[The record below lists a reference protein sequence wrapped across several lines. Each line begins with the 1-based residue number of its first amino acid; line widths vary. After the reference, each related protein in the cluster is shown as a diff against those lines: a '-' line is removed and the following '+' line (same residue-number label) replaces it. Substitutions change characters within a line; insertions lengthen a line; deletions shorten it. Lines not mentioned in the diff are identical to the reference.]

1 MKIII
6 SKQLNVKEED
16 IKKLKDAGYE
26 VGEFFDKVEET
37 DADVIVGS
45 IQSDEKSLEKFP
57 NLKFIH
63 ILSAGFD
70 KYDLEAMKNR
80 NIIMANGRGVY
91 SRPIAEYILG
101 KVLVWAKKDH
111 LFYTQQ
117 KKNEWIRY
125 DAEMLEL
132 SGKVVGIFGTGSI
145 GKETACLFQA
155 FDCKVLGVNTSGRE
169 VEYFDETFSMTEK
182 ENVLEQSDIVVCTL
196 PLSDETYHLFGKKE
210 FFAMKKDALFINI
223 GRGKEVNEA
232 ELLEVLDT
240 HLSQVV
246 LDVFEVEPLPK
257 DSPLWQHP
265 KVIVTPHNSADS
277 DIVDERQ
284 VNYVIG
290 NLLNY
295 IRDEELEN
303 RII

>member
-6 SKQLNVKEED
+6 SNQLSVKEED
-16 IKKLKDAGYE
+16 INKLKEAGYE
-26 VGEFFDKVEET
+26 VGDSFDKVT
-37 DADVIVGS
+37 ASDADVIVGS
-45 IQSDEKSLEKFP
+45 IESNEKSLENFP

-80 NIIMANGRGVY
+80 NIIMVNGRGVY

-111 LFYTQQ
+111 TFYDQQ
-117 KKNEWIRY
+117 KRNEWIRY

-145 GKETACLFQA
+145 GKETARLFQA
-155 FDCKVLGVNTSGRE
+155 FDCKVLGVNTSGKA
-169 VEYFDETFSMTEK
+169 VEYFDETFAMEDK
-182 ENVLEQSDIVVCTL
+182 ETVLKQSDIIVCTL
-196 PLSDETYHLFGKKE
+196 PLSDATYHLFGKQE
-210 FFAMKKDALFINI
+210 FLTMKKDALFINI
-223 GRGKEVNEA
+223 GRGKEVNEV

-240 HLSQVV
+240 HLSLVV
-246 LDVFEVEPLPK
+246 MDVFEVEPLPK
-257 DSPLWQHP
+257 DSPLWQHS

-290 NLLNY
+290 NLLHY
-295 IRDEELEN
+295 IKKEELEN

>member
-6 SKQLNVKEED
+6 SNQLSVKEED
-16 IKKLKDAGYE
+16 INKLKEAGYE
-26 VGEFFDKVEET
+26 VGDSFDKVT
-37 DADVIVGS
+37 ASDADVIVGS
-45 IQSDEKSLEKFP
+45 IESNEKSLENFP

-80 NIIMANGRGVY
+80 NIIMVNGRGVY

-111 LFYTQQ
+111 TFYDQQ
-117 KKNEWIRY
+117 KRNEWIRY

-145 GKETACLFQA
+145 GKETARLFQA
-155 FDCKVLGVNTSGRE
+155 FDCKVLGVNTSGKA
-169 VEYFDETFSMTEK
+169 VEYFDETFAMEDK
-182 ENVLEQSDIVVCTL
+182 EIVLKQSDIIVCTL
-196 PLSDETYHLFGKKE
+196 PLSDATYHLFGTQE
-210 FFAMKKDALFINI
+210 FLTMKKDALFINI

-240 HLSQVV
+240 HLSLVV
-246 LDVFEVEPLPK
+246 MDVFEVEPLPK
-257 DSPLWQHP
+257 DSPLWQHS

-290 NLLNY
+290 NLLHY
-295 IRDEELEN
+295 IKKEELEN

>member
-6 SKQLNVKEED
+6 SNQLSVREED
-16 IKKLKDAGYE
+16 INKLKEAGYE
-26 VGEFFDKVEET
+26 VGDSFDKVT
-37 DADVIVGS
+37 ASDADVIVGS
-45 IQSDEKSLEKFP
+45 IESNEKSLENFP

-80 NIIMANGRGVY
+80 NIIMVNGRGVY

-111 LFYTQQ
+111 TFYDQQ
-117 KKNEWIRY
+117 KRNEWKRY

-145 GKETACLFQA
+145 GKETARLFQA
-155 FDCKVLGVNTSGRE
+155 FDCKVLGVNTSGKA
-169 VEYFDETFSMTEK
+169 VEYFDETFAMEDK
-182 ENVLEQSDIVVCTL
+182 EIVLKQSDIIVCTL
-196 PLSDETYHLFGKKE
+196 PLSDATYHLFGKQE
-210 FFAMKKDALFINI
+210 FLTMKKDALFINI

-240 HLSQVV
+240 HLSLVV
-246 LDVFEVEPLPK
+246 MDVFEVEPLPK
-257 DSPLWQHP
+257 ESPLWQHS

-284 VNYVIG
+284 VNYVIR

-295 IRDEELEN
+295 IKNEELEN

>member
-6 SKQLNVKEED
+6 SNQLSVREED
-16 IKKLKDAGYE
+16 INKLKEAGYE
-26 VGEFFDKVEET
+26 VGDSFDKVT
-37 DADVIVGS
+37 ASDADVIVGS
-45 IQSDEKSLEKFP
+45 IESNEKSLENFP

-80 NIIMANGRGVY
+80 NIIMVNGRGVY

-111 LFYTQQ
+111 TFYDQQ
-117 KKNEWIRY
+117 KRNEWKRY

-145 GKETACLFQA
+145 GKETARLFQA
-155 FDCKVLGVNTSGRE
+155 FECKVLGVNTSGKA
-169 VEYFDETFSMTEK
+169 VEYFDETFAMEDK
-182 ENVLEQSDIVVCTL
+182 EIVLKQSDIIVCTL
-196 PLSDETYHLFGKKE
+196 PLSDATYHLFGKQE
-210 FFAMKKDALFINI
+210 FLTMKKDALFINI

-240 HLSQVV
+240 HLSLVV
-246 LDVFEVEPLPK
+246 MDVFEVEPLPK
-257 DSPLWQHP
+257 ESPLWQHS

-284 VNYVIG
+284 VNYVIR

-295 IRDEELEN
+295 IKNEELEN

>member
-6 SKQLNVKEED
+6 SNQLSVKEED
-16 IKKLKDAGYE
+16 INKLKEAGYE
-26 VGEFFDKVEET
+26 VGDSFDKVT
-37 DADVIVGS
+37 ASDADVIVGS
-45 IQSDEKSLEKFP
+45 IESNEKSLENFP

-80 NIIMANGRGVY
+80 NIIMVNGRGVY

-111 LFYTQQ
+111 TFYDQQ
-117 KKNEWIRY
+117 KRNEWIRY

-145 GKETACLFQA
+145 GKETARLFQA
-155 FDCKVLGVNTSGRE
+155 FDCKVLGVNTSGKA
-169 VEYFDETFSMTEK
+169 VEYFDETFAMEDK
-182 ENVLEQSDIVVCTL
+182 ETVLKQSDIIVCTL
-196 PLSDETYHLFGKKE
+196 PLSDATYHLFGKQE
-210 FFAMKKDALFINI
+210 FLTMKKDALFINI

-240 HLSQVV
+240 HLSLVV
-246 LDVFEVEPLPK
+246 MDVFEVEPLPK
-257 DSPLWQHP
+257 DSPLWQHS

-290 NLLNY
+290 NLLHY
-295 IRDEELEN
+295 IKKEELEN